1 MTLQAEGRQNRMSK
15 LTDRQKI
22 LICVLVDV
30 LLVAL
35 AWIFAFT
42 PLADKCSDAENDIAT
57 LQSDIDRLQ
66 DLVDQKDSFIE
77 KTQVLNADTDTIIDK
92 YGAGNTPEKILMFLV
107 DLSKESNMTIPSISF
122 GEETNVT
129 VLSDGTPLS
138 EASSDG
144 SSEGDSSAD
153 SSSDSSSDSSDSNGD
168 AGSDDSSGDADAASG
183 SDGDGTAS
191 NVKASEYY
199 LYNYPVT
206 FSFNV
211 SYSGLKKAVQ
221 YIEDY
226 GERMTIDDISVAYD
240 DSTGRLTGTMALNMY
255 TMTGTPK
262 TYLAPAIKDVRLGV
276 ANLFG
281 SVE

>member
-1 MTLQAEGRQNRMSK
+1 MSK
-15 LTDRQKI
+15 LTDTQKM
-22 LICVLVDV
+22 LICVLIDV
-30 LLVAL
+30 LIVAL
-35 AWIFAFT
+35 VLMFAFT
-42 PLADKCSDAENDIAT
+42 PLGDKCTEAENDIEV

-66 DLVDQKDSFIE
+66 DLVDQRDTFIE
-77 KTQVLNADTDTIIDK
+77 RTKILNADTETIIDK
-92 YGAGNTPEKILMFLV
+92 YGPGNTPEKILMFLV
-107 DLSKESNMTIPSISF
+107 DLSKETNMTIPSISF

-138 EASSDG
+138 EASY
-144 SSEGDSSAD
+144 DSSAD
-153 SSSDSSSDSSDSNGD
+153 ASSDSSSSDSSANDSSS
-168 AGSDDSSGDADAASG
+168 SDQSSTDADTSADG
-183 SDGDGTAS
+183 SSDEDGTTGA
-191 NVKASEYY
+191 VKASEYY

-211 SYSGLKKAVQ
+211 SYSGLKKAVK

-262 TYLAPAIKDVRLGV
+262 TYLAPAIDNMKLGV
-276 ANLFG
+276 ANIFG

>member
-1 MTLQAEGRQNRMSK
+1 MMTLQAERRQDRMSK
-15 LTDRQKI
+15 LTDTQKM

-35 AWIFAFT
+35 VWIFAFT
-42 PLADKCSDAENDIAT
+42 PLGDKCSDAENDISA

-66 DLVDQKDSFIE
+66 DLVDRKDSFIE

-138 EASSDG
+138 EASSDS

-153 SSSDSSSDSSDSNGD
+153 SSSDSSNSNGD
-168 AGSDDSSGDADAASG
+168 MGSDEGSGDADAASD
-183 SDGDGTAS
+183 SDGDGTSS

-262 TYLAPAIKDVRLGV
+262 TYLAPAIKNVGLGV

>member
-1 MTLQAEGRQNRMSK
+1 MILQAEGRQDRMSK
-15 LTDRQKI
+15 LTDRQKM

-35 AWIFAFT
+35 VWIFAFT
-42 PLADKCSDAENDIAT
+42 PLGNKCEEAENDITT

-107 DLSKESNMTIPSISF
+107 DLSNESNMTIPSISF

-144 SSEGDSSAD
+144 SSESDSSDD
-153 SSSDSSSDSSDSNGD
+153 SSSDSPSDSDSDGS
-168 AGSDDSSGDADAASG
+168 AGSDESSGDADAESD
-183 SDGDGTAS
+183 SDGDGTSS

-240 DSTGRLTGTMALNMY
+240 DSTGRLTGTMTLNMY

-262 TYLAPAIKDVRLGV
+262 KYLAPALDNIKLGV

>member
-1 MTLQAEGRQNRMSK
+1 MSK
-15 LTDRQKI
+15 LTNTQKM

-30 LLVAL
+30 LLVAIV
-35 AWIFAFT
+35 WIFAFT
-42 PLADKCSDAENDIAT
+42 PLGDKCTEAENDITT

-66 DLVDQKDSFIE
+66 SLVDQKDAFIE
-77 KTQVLNADTDTIIDK
+77 KTQVLNADTETIIDK
-92 YGAGNTPEKILMFLV
+92 YGPGNTPEKILMFLV
-107 DLSKESNMTIPSISF
+107 DLSREANMTIPSISF

-138 EASSDG
+138 EASADGSADASSSDG
-144 SSEGDSSAD
+144 
-153 SSSDSSSDSSDSNGD
+153 SSSDSSSDASSDSSD
-168 AGSDDSSGDADAASG
+168 FDGSSDSGADGSEDGNSGA
-183 SDGDGTAS
+183 
-191 NVKASEYY
+191 VKASEYY

-211 SYSGLKKAVQ
+211 SYSGLKTAVQ

-240 DSTGRLTGTMALNMY
+240 DSTGRLTGTMVLNMY

-262 TYLAPAIKDVRLGV
+262 AYLAPAIDNMKLGV

>member
-1 MTLQAEGRQNRMSK
+1 MSK
-15 LTDRQKI
+15 LTDRQKM

-35 AWIFAFT
+35 VWIFAFT
-42 PLADKCSDAENDIAT
+42 PLGDKCSDAENDIAT

-66 DLVDQKDSFIE
+66 DLIDQKDSFIE

-107 DLSKESNMTIPSISF
+107 DLSNESNMTIPSISF
-122 GEETNVT
+122 GEEKNVT

-144 SSEGDSSAD
+144 SSESDSSDD
-153 SSSDSSSDSSDSNGD
+153 SSSDSPSDSDSDGS
-168 AGSDDSSGDADAASG
+168 AGSDESSGDADAESD

-240 DSTGRLTGTMALNMY
+240 DSTGRLTGTMTLNMY

-262 TYLAPAIKDVRLGV
+262 TYLAPALDNIKLGV

>member
-1 MTLQAEGRQNRMSK
+1 MSK
-15 LTDRQKI
+15 LTNTQKM

-30 LLVAL
+30 MLVAIV
-35 AWIFAFT
+35 WIFAFT
-42 PLADKCSDAENDIAT
+42 PLGDKCTEAENDITT

-66 DLVDQKDSFIE
+66 SLVDQKDAFIE
-77 KTQVLNADTDTIIDK
+77 KTQVLNADTETIIDK
-92 YGAGNTPEKILMFLV
+92 YGPGNTPEKILMFLV
-107 DLSKESNMTIPSISF
+107 DLSREANMTIPSISF

-138 EASSDG
+138 EASADGSADASSSDG
-144 SSEGDSSAD
+144 
-153 SSSDSSSDSSDSNGD
+153 SSSDSSSDASSDSSD
-168 AGSDDSSGDADAASG
+168 FDGSSDSGADGSEDGNSGA
-183 SDGDGTAS
+183 
-191 NVKASEYY
+191 VKASEYY

-211 SYSGLKKAVQ
+211 SYSGLKTAVQ

-262 TYLAPAIKDVRLGV
+262 AYLAPAIDNMKLGV

>member
-1 MTLQAEGRQNRMSK
+1 MSK
-15 LTDRQKI
+15 LTNTQKM

-30 LLVAL
+30 LLVAIV
-35 AWIFAFT
+35 WIFAFT
-42 PLADKCSDAENDIAT
+42 PLGDKCTEAENDITT

-66 DLVDQKDSFIE
+66 SLVDQKDAFIE
-77 KTQVLNADTDTIIDK
+77 KTQVLNADTETIIDK
-92 YGAGNTPEKILMFLV
+92 YGPGNTPEKILMFLV
-107 DLSKESNMTIPSISF
+107 DLSREANMTIPSISF

-138 EASSDG
+138 EASADGSADASSSDG
-144 SSEGDSSAD
+144 
-153 SSSDSSSDSSDSNGD
+153 SSSDSSSDASSDSSD
-168 AGSDDSSGDADAASG
+168 FDGSSDSGADGSEDGNSGA
-183 SDGDGTAS
+183 
-191 NVKASEYY
+191 VKASEYY

-211 SYSGLKKAVQ
+211 SYSGLKTAVQ

-262 TYLAPAIKDVRLGV
+262 AYLAPAIDNMKLGV

>member
-1 MTLQAEGRQNRMSK
+1 MSK
-15 LTDRQKI
+15 LTDTQKM
-22 LICVLVDV
+22 LICVLIDV
-30 LLVAL
+30 LIVAL
-35 AWIFAFT
+35 VLMFAFT
-42 PLADKCSDAENDIAT
+42 PLGDKCDEAQNDIEV

-66 DLVDQKDSFIE
+66 QLVDQRDTFIE
-77 KTQVLNADTDTIIDK
+77 RTKILNADTETIIDK
-92 YGAGNTPEKILMFLV
+92 YGPGNTPEKILMFLV
-107 DLSKESNMTIPSISF
+107 GLSKETNMTIPSISF

-138 EASSDG
+138 EASY
-144 SSEGDSSAD
+144 DSSADASSDSSSSDSTDAD
-153 SSSDSSSDSSDSNGD
+153 SSSDSSADGDTSSDGSDNGD
-168 AGSDDSSGDADAASG
+168 GESTGA
-183 SDGDGTAS
+183 
-191 NVKASEYY
+191 VKASEYY

-211 SYSGLKKAVQ
+211 SYSGLKKAVK

-262 TYLAPAIKDVRLGV
+262 VYLAPAIDNMKLGV

>member
-1 MTLQAEGRQNRMSK
+1 MILQAEGRQDRMSK
-15 LTDRQKI
+15 LTDRQKM

-35 AWIFAFT
+35 VWIFAFT
-42 PLADKCSDAENDIAT
+42 PLGDKCSDAENDIAT

-107 DLSKESNMTIPSISF
+107 DLSNESNMTIPSISF

-144 SSEGDSSAD
+144 SSESDSSDD
-153 SSSDSSSDSSDSNGD
+153 SSSDSPSDSDSDGS
-168 AGSDDSSGDADAASG
+168 AGSDESSGDADAESD
-183 SDGDGTAS
+183 SDGDGTSS

-240 DSTGRLTGTMALNMY
+240 DSTGRLTGTMTLNMY

-262 TYLAPAIKDVRLGV
+262 TYLAPALDNIKLGV

>member
-1 MTLQAEGRQNRMSK
+1 MSK
-15 LTDRQKI
+15 LTDTQKM
-22 LICVLVDV
+22 LICVLIDV
-30 LLVAL
+30 LLIAIV
-35 AWIFAFT
+35 WIFAFT
-42 PLADKCSDAENDIAT
+42 PLGDKCTDAENDITA

-66 DLVDQKDSFIE
+66 SLADQKETFIE
-77 KTQVLNADTDTIIDK
+77 RTQILNADTDEIVDK

-107 DLSKESNMTIPSISF
+107 DLSNEANMTIPSISF

-138 EASSDG
+138 EASYDSSADNSSDSGSSDG
-144 SSEGDSSAD
+144 SSDDSG
-153 SSSDSSSDSSDSNGD
+153 SSSNTGD
-168 AGSDDSSGDADAASG
+168 ATA
-183 SDGDGTAS
+183 DGDDTETGA
-191 NVKASEYY
+191 VKASEYY
-199 LYNYPVT
+199 LYDYPVT

-211 SYSGLKKAVQ
+211 SYSGLKKAVK
-221 YIEDY
+221 YIEEY

-262 TYLAPAIKDVRLGV
+262 TYLAPAIDNMKLGV

>member
-1 MTLQAEGRQNRMSK
+1 M
-15 LTDRQKI
+15 

-35 AWIFAFT
+35 VWIFAFT
-42 PLADKCSDAENDIAT
+42 PLGNKCSDAENDIAT

-66 DLVDQKDSFIE
+66 DLVDRKDSFIE

-138 EASSDG
+138 EASS
-144 SSEGDSSAD
+144 EGDSSAD
-153 SSSDSSSDSSDSNGD
+153 SSSDSSNSNGD
-168 AGSDDSSGDADAASG
+168 AGSDEGSGDADAAS
-183 SDGDGTAS
+183 DGDGTSS

>member
-1 MTLQAEGRQNRMSK
+1 MSK
-15 LTDRQKI
+15 LTNTQKM

-30 LLVAL
+30 LLVAIV
-35 AWIFAFT
+35 WIFAFT
-42 PLADKCSDAENDIAT
+42 PLGDKCVAAENDITT

-66 DLVDQKDSFIE
+66 SLVDQKEAFIE
-77 KTQVLNADTDTIIDK
+77 KTQVLNADTETIIDK
-92 YGAGNTPEKILMFLV
+92 YGPGNTPEKILMFLV
-107 DLSKESNMTIPSISF
+107 DLSKEANMTIPSISF

-138 EASSDG
+138 EASADGSADASSSDG
-144 SSEGDSSAD
+144 
-153 SSSDSSSDSSDSNGD
+153 SSSDSSSDTSSDS
-168 AGSDDSSGDADAASG
+168 SG
-183 SDGDGTAS
+183 SDSSSDQSGADASADGSGDENSGA
-191 NVKASEYY
+191 VKASEYY

-211 SYSGLKKAVQ
+211 SYSGLKTAVQ

-262 TYLAPAIKDVRLGV
+262 AYLAPAIDNMKLGV

>member
-1 MTLQAEGRQNRMSK
+1 MSK
-15 LTDRQKI
+15 LTDRQKMLIFI
-22 LICVLVDV
+22 LIDV
-30 LLVAL
+30 LIVV
-35 AWIFAFT
+35 FAFCFAFM
-42 PLADKCSDAENDIAT
+42 PLGNKCKDAENDIAL

-66 DLVDQKDSFIE
+66 SLVEQKQTFIE
-77 KTQVLNADTDTIIDK
+77 NTQILNADTEAVIEK
-92 YGAGNTPEKILMFLV
+92 YGPGNTPEKILMFLV
-107 DLSKESNMTIPSISF
+107 NLSKETNMTIPSISF

-129 VLSDGTPLS
+129 VLSDGTSLS
-138 EASSDG
+138 EAS
-144 SSEGDSSAD
+144 AD
-153 SSSDSSSDSSDSNGD
+153 TSSDSDASSDSNDNG
-168 AGSDDSSGDADAASG
+168 ASSQ
-183 SDGDGTAS
+183 
-191 NVKASEYY
+191 VKASEYY

-240 DSTGRLTGTMALNMY
+240 DSTGRLTGTMTLNMY
-255 TMTGTPK
+255 TMTGTQK
-262 TYLAPAIKDVRLGV
+262 VYLEPAIDSMDIGV

>member
-1 MTLQAEGRQNRMSK
+1 MSK
-15 LTDRQKI
+15 LTDTQKMM
-22 LICVLVDV
+22 ICVLVDV

-35 AWIFAFT
+35 VWIFAFT
-42 PLADKCSDAENDIAT
+42 PLGDKCTEAENDIAT

-66 DLVDQKDSFIE
+66 SLVDQKDAFIE
-77 KTQVLNADTDTIIDK
+77 KTQVLNADTETIIDK
-92 YGAGNTPEKILMFLV
+92 YGPGNTPEKILMFLV
-107 DLSKESNMTIPSISF
+107 DLSKEANMTIPSISF

-138 EASSDG
+138 EASADGSADASSSDG
-144 SSEGDSSAD
+144 SSN
-153 SSSDSSSDSSDSNGD
+153 SSSDSSDDTSSD
-168 AGSDDSSGDADAASG
+168 GSSADGSSDSGADASADGSSDENSG
-183 SDGDGTAS
+183 A
-191 NVKASEYY
+191 VKASEYY

-211 SYSGLKKAVQ
+211 SYSGLKTAVQ

-262 TYLAPAIKDVRLGV
+262 AYLAPAIDNMKLGV

>member
-1 MTLQAEGRQNRMSK
+1 MSK
-15 LTDRQKI
+15 LTDTQKM
-22 LICVLVDV
+22 LICVLIDV
-30 LLVAL
+30 LLIAL
-35 AWIFAFT
+35 VWIFAFT
-42 PLADKCSDAENDIAT
+42 PLGDKCTDAENDITA

-66 DLVDQKDSFIE
+66 SLADQKETFIE
-77 KTQVLNADTDTIIDK
+77 RTQILNADTDTIIDK

-107 DLSKESNMTIPSISF
+107 DLSKETNMTIPSISF

-138 EASSDG
+138 EASYDG
-144 SSEGDSSAD
+144 SADSTTDDSSDNASDDNSASSDTGDAASEGDGAET
-153 SSSDSSSDSSDSNGD
+153 
-168 AGSDDSSGDADAASG
+168 GS
-183 SDGDGTAS
+183 
-191 NVKASEYY
+191 VKASEYY
-199 LYNYPVT
+199 LYDYPVT

-211 SYSGLKKAVQ
+211 SYSGLKKAVK
-221 YIEDY
+221 YIEEY

-262 TYLAPAIKDVRLGV
+262 TYLAPAIDNMKLGV

>member
-1 MTLQAEGRQNRMSK
+1 MSK
-15 LTDRQKI
+15 LTDTQKM

-35 AWIFAFT
+35 VWIFAFT
-42 PLADKCSDAENDIAT
+42 PLGDKCSDAENDIAT

-66 DLVDQKDSFIE
+66 DLVDRKDSFIE

-138 EASSDG
+138 EASSD
-144 SSEGDSSAD
+144 
-153 SSSDSSSDSSDSNGD
+153 SSSDSD
-168 AGSDDSSGDADAASG
+168 
-183 SDGDGTAS
+183 SDGTSS

-262 TYLAPAIKDVRLGV
+262 TYLAPAIKNVGLGV